1 MLGNGLPLGLL
12 LEATY
17 SVVDAPVESGDQA
30 LLYTDG
36 IPETTSPSEQEFG
49 IDLFKEFLESNH
61 DLKADCFADSLFD
74 ELSSWSENP
83 KGEGQQDDI
92 TRLAIHFKSDQ

>member
-1 MLGNGLPLGLL
+1 MPMKLILRGLTRCHLVS
-12 LEATY
+12 E
-17 SVVDAPVESGDQA
+17 
-30 LLYTDG
+30 

-49 IDLFKEFLESNH
+49 IDLFKGFLESNH

-92 TRLAIHFKSDQ
+92 TLLAIHFKSDQ